1 MASKEEDV
9 TIVNKEN
16 KMITVQVKTP
26 KEKQSVEI
34 EENANVKKFKEAI
47 SVKFNNAPIE
57 NLCLIF
63 AGKILKDAENLG
75 SHNIKDGMTIHLVI
89 KQAAAAPSSGSS
101 AAASTAA
108 PTAGSTTSST
118 TTAAP
123 APPPDVSQSP
133 FGLGGF
139 GGIPGYGNL
148 GMGSAN
154 FMEMQQRMQRELM
167 SNPDMLRQVL
177 DNPVTQSLMS
187 NPDVIRQMLES
198 NPQMQEVMD
207 RNPEIRQMLN
217 NPEVLR
223 QMMEIARNP
232 SRLQEMTRTMD
243 RQMQNLEAM
252 PGGMNILQRMY
263 RDVQEP
269 VLNAM
274 GGPNPFQDLRGNSE
288 TPSEVPSTETNQ
300 PAPNPW
306 AAGGQQQSTPAAAPT
321 SGAGAPL
328 GGQLGQ
334 GSGMFTSPG
343 MQSLMGQM
351 RDNPT
356 LMSQMMSA
364 PYMQS
369 MFSTLASNPEQASQ
383 MLANNPMFAG
393 NPQLQQ
399 QVSAMMPQM
408 LQQMQN
414 PAIQQLMGNPEA
426 LAAIMQIQQGMER
439 LRTTAPEV
447 FQTMGFP
454 SLPPN
459 LVPQAAP
466 AAATTPAAPAPTPAA
481 TASNPTSPAGT
492 ADQQQQ
498 QQPAAP
504 QLPGLGGMQDPVFS
518 QLMSQMLGQM
528 RAGNADQ
535 PPEERFASQLDQL
548 ANMGFVDR
556 QANIQALIATM
567 GDVNAAV
574 ERLLSGT
581 VQGQS
586 LS

>member
-1 MASKEEDV
+1 MADSKDDDKK
-9 TIVNKEN
+9 T
-16 KMITVQVKTP
+16 MITVQVKTP

-34 EENANVKKFKEAI
+34 EEGASIRKFKEAI

-63 AGKILKDAENLG
+63 AGKILKDSDNLG
-75 SHNIKDGMTIHLVI
+75 AHNIKDGMTIHLVI
-89 KQAAAAPSSGSS
+89 KQGGAASS
-101 AAASTAA
+101 AAAASSAT
-108 PTAGSTTSST
+108 PST
-118 TTAAP
+118 TTASSSSTATP
-123 APPPDVSQSP
+123 TAAPPQADIGASP

-139 GGIPGYGNL
+139 GGIPGMGNL

-167 SNPDMLRQVL
+167 QNPDMLRQVL

-274 GGPNPFQDLRGNSE
+274 GGPNPFQDLRGNTG

-306 AAGGQQQSTPAAAPT
+306 ASAGGNTGSTPAAAAPPA
-321 SGAGAPL
+321 SGAGASL

-334 GSGMFTSPG
+334 GGGMFTSPG

-369 MFSTLASNPEQASQ
+369 MFSTLANNPEQASA
-383 MLANNPMFAG
+383 MLANNPLFAG
-393 NPQLQQ
+393 NPALQQ

-414 PAIQQLMGNPEA
+414 PAVQQLMGNPEA
-426 LAAIMQIQQGMER
+426 LQAIMQIQQGMER
-439 LRTTAPEV
+439 LRTAAPEV
-447 FQTMGFP
+447 FQSMGFP
-454 SLPPN
+454 QLPPN
-459 LVPQAAP
+459 LVPPAAASAAP
-466 AAATTPAAPAPTPAA
+466 AAGTPSSAAATSPSSGQASTPAPGQQTP
-481 TASNPTSPAGT
+481 
-492 ADQQQQ
+492 QM
-498 QQPAAP
+498 
-504 QLPGLGGMQDPVFS
+504 PGDPMFN
-518 QLMSQMLGQM
+518 QFMTQMLGQM
-528 RAGNADQ
+528 RAGNPDQ
-535 PPEERFASQLDQL
+535 PPEERFASQLEQL
-548 ANMGFVDR
+548 ASMGFVDR

>member
-1 MASKEEDV
+1 MADSKEEDV
-9 TIVNKEN
+9 TIVGKENQN

-26 KEKQSVEI
+26 KEKQAVEI
-34 EENANVKKFKEAI
+34 EDNANVKKFKEAI
-47 SVKFNNAPIE
+47 SAKFNNAPIE

-63 AGKILKDAENLG
+63 AGKILKDTENL
-75 SHNIKDGMTIHLVI
+75 SAHNIKDGMTIHLVI
-89 KQAAAAPSSGSS
+89 KQGGAASGSGSAPSPAPATS
-101 AAASTAA
+101 AGGPPPA
-108 PTAGSTTSST
+108 TSPGP
-118 TTAAP
+118 AP
-123 APPPDVSQSP
+123 APPPADVSQSP

-154 FMEMQQRMQRELM
+154 FMEMQQRMQRELLN
-167 SNPDMLRQVL
+167 NPDMLRQVM
-177 DNPVTQSLMS
+177 DNPLTQSLMS

-274 GGPNPFQDLRGNSE
+274 GGPNPFQDLRGNQA
-288 TPSEVPSTETNQ
+288 TPSEVPSTETSQ

-306 AAGGQQQSTPAAAPT
+306 AAQQPQQGAGQSAAPPPT

-334 GSGMFTSPG
+334 GAGLFTSPG

-369 MFSTLASNPEQASQ
+369 MFSTLANNPDQASA
-383 MLANNPMFAG
+383 MLANNPLFAG
-393 NPQLQQ
+393 NPALQQ
-399 QVSAMMPQM
+399 QVSSMMPQM

-414 PAIQQLMGNPEA
+414 PSVQQLMGNPEA
-426 LAAIMQIQQGMER
+426 LQAIMQIQQGMER
-439 LRTTAPEV
+439 LRTAAPEV
-447 FQTMGFP
+447 FQSMGFP
-454 SLPPN
+454 QLPPN
-459 LVPQAAP
+459 LVPPPATAAAAAPPTSTAGPTSPSSAPAGSPAP
-466 AAATTPAAPAPTPAA
+466 AAAAPAP
-481 TASNPTSPAGT
+481 G
-492 ADQQQQ
+492 
-498 QQPAAP
+498 QP
-504 QLPGLGGMQDPVFS
+504 QDAMFS
-518 QLMSQMLGQM
+518 QFMTQMLGQM
-528 RAGNADQ
+528 RAGNPDQ
-535 PPEERFASQLDQL
+535 PPEERFASQLEQL
-548 ANMGFVDR
+548 ASMGFIDR
-556 QANIQALIATM
+556 QQNIQALISTM